1 MACGMP
7 GRSPRRDRSAQPH
20 AEKQARRR
28 VPTGQSHAD
37 SDDVRQ
43 HLNPS
48 VLGCAMPVPLDGTSL
63 VGINVNGFE
72 HFKFRAEEIVDAL
85 HLISGRGQHVGNLVL
100 GRPPRPCTARR
111 GR

>member
-1 MACGMP
+1 MP
-7 GRSPRRDRSAQPH
+7 GRSPRRDPSARPH

-28 VPTGQSHAD
+28 LPTDQSHAD

-48 VLGCAMPVPLDGTSL
+48 VLGRAMPVPLGGTSL
-63 VGINVNGFE
+63 VGIDVNGVE

-85 HLISGRGQHVGNLVL
+85 HLINGRGQHVGNLVL